1 MVTANR
7 ASDPVTTDKNRT
19 GDDESNPVAHDC
31 SPMLDG
37 SEGLRAGR
45 KHKESTDSINKV
57 SEGGILPRP
66 DYGRLVFRMNSER
79 IEKTKCGCLGALN
92 VPIARRRC
100 STPEAQASVR
110 SEPF

>member
-1 MVTANR
+1 
-7 ASDPVTTDKNRT
+7 
-19 GDDESNPVAHDC
+19 
-31 SPMLDG
+31 MLDG

-79 IEKTKCGCLGALN
+79 IEKRNADALGRQMCRLRGKDA
-92 VPIARRRC
+92 A
-100 STPEAQASVR
+100 SPEA
-110 SEPF
+110 